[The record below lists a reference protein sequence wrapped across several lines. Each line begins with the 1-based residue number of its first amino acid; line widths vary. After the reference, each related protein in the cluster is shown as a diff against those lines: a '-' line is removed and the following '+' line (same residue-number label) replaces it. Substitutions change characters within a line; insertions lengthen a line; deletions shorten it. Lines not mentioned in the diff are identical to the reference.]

1 MIERGTGIAV
11 WRQIAG
17 RLRRDIAEG
26 VFEPSGKIP
35 NELDLAAEF
44 GVNRHTVRRAISEL
58 TEAGLLQARRGEGTF
73 VTRKRLSYPLTA
85 KTRFHEIATG
95 QARVPHGT
103 LVAHETVIAGDH
115 VAQRLDRVP
124 GTPLLRLETLYLAD
138 DEPISTA
145 VMWFDAERFPRL
157 VGDFQRSGSLTEAM
171 RGGGVETYSRDQTE
185 IYARLANEAEIIR
198 LKLPADTVVLVT
210 EYVSRDQDS
219 APVQYART
227 SFAADRIR
235 LVVGN
240 TE

>member
-35 NELDLAAEF
+35 NELDLAAEL

-58 TEAGLLQARRGEGTF
+58 TEEGLLQARRGEGTF
-73 VTRKRLSYPLTA
+73 VTRERLSYPLTA
-85 KTRFHEIATG
+85 RTRFHEIATG

-103 LVAHETVIAGDH
+103 LVAHETVAAGDH
-115 VAQRLDRVP
+115 VAARLDCAP

-145 VMWFDAERFPRL
+145 VMWFDAGRFPNL
-157 VGDFQRSGSLTEAM
+157 VEDFRRCGSLTEAM
-171 RGGGVETYSRDQTE
+171 KGGGVETYSRDRTE
-185 IYARLANEAEIIR
+185 IHARPANEAEIMQ
-198 LKLPADTVVLVT
+198 LKLPADAVVLVT
-210 EYVSRDQDS
+210 EYVSRDQDGTP
-219 APVQYART
+219 AQYAHT

-235 LVVGN
+235 LFAGGSR
-240 TE
+240 